1 MTFEYFIPILFDTA
15 FFVQAI
21 DFYFKMLSETAF
33 NLGMNPEAIIFSLAW
48 LLIKYF
54 TIRES
59 SFFSIYGPQ
68 LKRIVSP
75 QILNPTCQNFAS
87 NSQF

>member
-33 NLGMNPEAIIFSLAW
+33 NLGMNPEAIIFSLA
-48 LLIKYF
+48 
-54 TIRES
+54 
-59 SFFSIYGPQ
+59 
-68 LKRIVSP
+68 
-75 QILNPTCQNFAS
+75 
-87 NSQF
+87 